1 MSEAEKQQAC
11 DASCKDQLMSSLL
24 SVLAEA
30 EEEEAKKTQAKQEKT
45 K

>member
-1 MSEAEKQQAC
+1 MSETQKQDC

-30 EEEEAKKTQAKQEKT
+30 EEEDAKKAQAQQKQSK
-45 K
+45 

>member
-1 MSEAEKQQAC
+1 MSETEKQDC

-30 EEEEAKKTQAKQEKT
+30 EEEDAKKAQDRQERSK
-45 K
+45 